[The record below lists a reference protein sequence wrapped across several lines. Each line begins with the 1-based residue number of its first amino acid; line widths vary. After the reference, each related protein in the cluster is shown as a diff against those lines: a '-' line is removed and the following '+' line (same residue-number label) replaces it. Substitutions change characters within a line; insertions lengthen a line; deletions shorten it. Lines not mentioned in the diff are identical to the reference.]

1 MVGVE
6 QVEKGDGNNEMITI
20 RHLDFSYG
28 KYAVLHDVSAQVGTG
43 DFLVI
48 IGPNGSGK
56 STLIKCIAGIFN
68 VKSGTILIDGKPS
81 GDYPVNQFAQTVA
94 YIPQTEKG
102 DLQSLVFDTVLAGR
116 KPYIRWKPSGD
127 DYGKVAD
134 VLHQLGIEHLSM
146 RYVNELSGGQQQ
158 TVMIARALA
167 QQTKILLLDEP
178 TANLDL
184 RHQLEI
190 MNLLK
195 ILSFNGLTI
204 IMSLHDINLAIRYAS
219 RLLMLKDGN
228 VLAYEFAD
236 NVTCTHIE
244 NLYNIKVEMIT
255 NEGARY
261 CIPLGVDT

>member
-1 MVGVE
+1 MVNI
-6 QVEKGDGNNEMITI
+6 K
-20 RHLDFSYG
+20 HLDFSYG
-28 KYAVLHDVSAQVGTG
+28 KYDVLHDVNVQVRGG
-43 DFLVI
+43 DFWAV

-56 STLIKCIAGIFN
+56 STLIKCIAAILH
-68 VKSGTILIDGKPS
+68 VKSGTILIDGKS
-81 GDYPVNQFAQTVA
+81 SVNYTANQLAQTVA

-116 KPYIRWKPSGD
+116 KPYIRWKPSED

-146 RYVNELSGGQQQ
+146 RYVNALSGGQQQ

-195 ILSFNGLTI
+195 MLSFNGLTI
-204 IMSLHDINLAIRYAS
+204 VMSLHDINLAIRYAS
-219 RLLMLKDGN
+219 HVLMLKDGG
-228 VLAYEFAD
+228 VLVSDLAD
-236 NVTCTHIE
+236 HVTQTHIE

-255 NEGARY
+255 NGDVRY
-261 CIPLGVDT
+261 YVPLGVET